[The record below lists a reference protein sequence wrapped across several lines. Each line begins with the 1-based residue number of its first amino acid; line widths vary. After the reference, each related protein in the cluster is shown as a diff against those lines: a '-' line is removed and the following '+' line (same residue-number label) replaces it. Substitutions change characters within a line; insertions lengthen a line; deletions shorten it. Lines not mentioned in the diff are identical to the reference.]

1 MNSTKLSRV
10 KKMRNSNLKINS
22 KKNEKNQKK
31 PPDVASRRLEE
42 QIALTF
48 YLFGIKSI
56 FKKTVRNS

>member
-1 MNSTKLSRV
+1 
-10 KKMRNSNLKINS
+10 MRNSNLKINS
-22 KKNEKNQKK
+22 KKKK
-31 PPDVASRRLEE
+31 KGKPKKSPEVAKRRLEE